1 MGERHSEEGKM
12 EEIILNANRRDIIRK
27 RVKALRRE
35 GQLPAVLYGRNIET
49 MPIMFNY
56 HESSRV
62 IDRLGS
68 STLVVIEIDG
78 ESHYSLVREKQRDVI
93 KGNLLH
99 VDFQAVSL
107 TEKVRAEVVV
117 DLIGE
122 SPAVKDLGGIV
133 LINNETLEVEAL
145 PRDLPDRIEVD
156 ISALHEIG
164 DTVYVRDLS
173 LVGDVTI
180 FADED
185 EPIVL
190 VTLPTVEAEPEEEE
204 VEEEEI
210 LEEAEPEV
218 IEKGKREE
226 EEESAEE

>member
-1 MGERHSEEGKM
+1 M
-12 EEIILNANRRDIIRK
+12 EEIVINASRRDIIRK
-27 RVKALRRE
+27 QVKALRRE

-56 HESSRV
+56 RESSRE

-68 STLVVIEIDG
+68 STLVVIKLDG

-93 KGNLLH
+93 KGTLLH

-107 TEKVRAEVVV
+107 TEKVRAEVSVELV
-117 DLIGE
+117 GE
-122 SPAVKDLGGIV
+122 SPAVKELGGLIIV
-133 LINNETLEVEAL
+133 NNENLEVEAL

-156 ISALHEIG
+156 ISALQEIG
-164 DTVYVRDLS
+164 DSIYVRDLS
-173 LVGDVTI
+173 LVGDVSI
-180 FADED
+180 LADED

-190 VTLPTVEAEPEEEE
+190 VTLPSIEEEPEEEE

-210 LEEAEPEV
+210 LEGAEPEV

-226 EEESAEE
+226 EEEAAEE

>member
-1 MGERHSEEGKM
+1 M
-12 EEIILNANRRDIIRK
+12 EEIILDASRREIIRK

-56 HESSRV
+56 RETSRV

-68 STLVVIEIDG
+68 STLVVIKLDG
-78 ESHYSLVREKQRDVI
+78 NTHYSLVREKQRDVI
-93 KGNLLH
+93 KGTLLH

-107 TEKVRAEVVV
+107 TEKVRAEVSVELV
-117 DLIGE
+117 GE
-122 SPAVKDLGGIV
+122 SQAVKDLGGVIIV
-133 LINNETLEVEAL
+133 NNENLEVEAL

-156 ISALHEIG
+156 ISELQEIG
-164 DTVYVRDLS
+164 DAVYVRDVS
-173 LVGDVTI
+173 LVGEVTI
-180 FADED
+180 LADED

-204 VEEEEI
+204 VEEEEV
-210 LEEAEPEV
+210 LEGAEPEV

-226 EEESAEE
+226 EEEEAEE